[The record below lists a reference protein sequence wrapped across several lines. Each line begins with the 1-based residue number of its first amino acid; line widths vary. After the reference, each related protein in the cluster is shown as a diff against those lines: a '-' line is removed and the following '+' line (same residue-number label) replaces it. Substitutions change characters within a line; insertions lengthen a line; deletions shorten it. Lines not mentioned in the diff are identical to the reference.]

1 MIGSFAA
8 LLGFQLL
15 GEVLVRSLGL
25 PLPGP
30 VVGMLLLFLVLQL
43 RGGLPTD
50 LRVIAQSI
58 LQQLSLLFVPA
69 GVGVMAHIGMIRNE
83 WLAVL
88 LVIVVSTTVTLL
100 VTALTMGGLI
110 ELLGRIGGQPT
121 AGEERS

>member
-1 MIGSFAA
+1 MIGSLVA

-30 VVGMLLLFLVLQL
+30 VVGMLLLFLMLHL
-43 RGGLPTD
+43 RGGLPEA
-50 LRVIAQSI
+50 LRVTAQGV

-69 GVGVMAHIGMIRNE
+69 GVGVMAHIGLISSE
-83 WLAVL
+83 WLPVL
-88 LVIVVSTTVTLL
+88 LVIVVSTLATML

-110 ELLGRIGGQPT
+110 GLLSGP
-121 AGEERS
+121 AVSEERP

>member
-15 GEVLVRSLGL
+15 GEMLVRSLGL

-50 LRVIAQSI
+50 LRVTAQSI

-110 ELLGRIGGQPT
+110 ELLGRVGGQST